1 MNKNKKDEA
10 GEFIK
15 EKMREFSED
24 DIEIIREKMP
34 EKIAQFEKGK
44 KDAHFINRLLKRAKL
59 FYDLLLDK
67 EFKTSW
73 KIYAA
78 TGASLLYFINP
89 IDLIPDVILGLGWL
103 DDFYVFG
110 WVLKTFNDEIER
122 YIEFKGLDRT
132 DYY

>member
-1 MNKNKKDEA
+1 
-10 GEFIK
+10 
-15 EKMREFSED
+15 MREFSED
-24 DIEIIREKMP
+24 DIEVIKKKMP

-44 KDAHFINRLLKRAKL
+44 KDARFINRLLKRAKL
-59 FYDLLLDK
+59 FYDLILDK

-122 YIEFKGLDRT
+122 YIEFKGLDRR